1 MQTVYIVEDDANI
14 RQLIIYALTS
24 SGYEAEG
31 FESGREFFDA
41 LDHRVPGMVLLD
53 IMLPDLNGVEILR
66 RLRSG
71 AKTAS
76 LPVMMLTA
84 KGAEYDKV
92 NALDAGADD
101 YMTKPFGVME
111 MISRVKALF
120 RRAGGQAPAEE
131 VLELGPIR
139 MDLSR
144 RTVTAGGEEVSLT
157 YKEFEL
163 LHYLLKNAGLVLSR
177 DRIMQVVWG
186 FDFQGESRTVDM
198 HVKLLRQKLG
208 VAGDLIRTVRGVG
221 YKLEDTGVK

>member
-24 SGYEAEG
+24 SGFEAEG

-120 RRAGGQAPAEE
+120 RRAGGQTPAEE

-221 YKLEDTGVK
+221 YKLEDTGIK